1 MQYMSI
7 FRRGVARSRGTPRR
21 RGAFRALLKKLDA
34 KPEIA
39 CLNLPYKTPKHKV
52 MPPRCLPLRAACGE
66 KLTCSAC
73 VSRAARDDLIVKEP
87 RASRI
92 ARRGRRRG
100 RRRATNA
107 LGGAGATAS
116 SHDFSRLVALLDEQR
131 VIDGPDRV
139 VLTVCLCPIIQGFD
153 WLAALINSEWQPL
166 IGRDGEFTRYTVIV
180 TQETTV

>member
-1 MQYMSI
+1 MHYMSI

-52 MPPRCLPLRAACGE
+52 MPPRCLPLRAACRE

-73 VSRAARDDLIVKEP
+73 VSRASRDDLIVKEP

-92 ARRGRRRG
+92 ARRGRRSG

-116 SHDFSRLVALLDEQR
+116 SHDFSRLVALLDESLM
-131 VIDGPDRV
+131 DRIASS
-139 VLTVCLCPIIQGFD
+139 LLFACAQLSKG
-153 WLAALINSEWQPL
+153 L
-166 IGRDGEFTRYTVIV
+166 IGWRR
-180 TQETTV
+180 

>member
-1 MQYMSI
+1 M
-7 FRRGVARSRGTPRR
+7 RRASRVGGVGAVGVARRTRS
-21 RGAFRALLKKLDA
+21 
-34 KPEIA
+34 
-39 CLNLPYKTPKHKV
+39 
-52 MPPRCLPLRAACGE
+52 
-66 KLTCSAC
+66 
-73 VSRAARDDLIVKEP
+73 
-87 RASRI
+87 
-92 ARRGRRRG
+92 
-100 RRRATNA
+100 
-107 LGGAGATAS
+107 GGGGATAS